1 MLWLVRREATLGPLG
16 LELEL
21 AFVGPEPG
29 FGLLGDRGRV
39 TWKLQPIARNC

>member
-21 AFVGPEPG
+21 AFGPEPG